1 VSNDDPRGL
10 WIIAMDGGLRLLYIE
25 PLLGQLTAD
34 VDDYA
39 DDIEMFL
46 DGQPEVEYFVVAWST
61 DVVRE
66 REPGW
71 LRRLD
76 DRLRELMALGSRRL
90 LGQVVFD
97 PQSMFASV
105 PRCDFSLEP
114 DLAGLPRAMAIAGPH
129 GLDCPCPPCVA
140 DRRAFDDSYSYSDDS
155 YGSYDGSYPYGPYG
169 DEPDAD
175 GSQGDVSFSG
185 ATLMGPPPR
194 YGGGRR
200 RRSRRY
206 PWQRSRQVR
215 ALELV
220 GRGGEEPDPFDE
232 PEFDPV
238 WKRWYP
244 DPERAYKRWTF
255 DEEVE
260 VVRSHFAGLS
270 CFDISILVRRQP
282 SAIASRLRKLGIP
295 SNTIILEHPTS
306 DATPSPNPRLD
317 AAPPDR

>member
-1 VSNDDPRGL
+1 
-10 WIIAMDGGLRLLYIE
+10 
-25 PLLGQLTAD
+25 
-34 VDDYA
+34 
-39 DDIEMFL
+39 
-46 DGQPEVEYFVVAWST
+46 VAWST
-61 DVVRE
+61 DVERE

-76 DRLRELMALGSRRL
+76 ERLRELLALGSRRL

-140 DRRAFDDSYSYSDDS
+140 DRRAFDDSYSDDSYGYYGSDDS
-155 YGSYDGSYPYGPYG
+155 YGGAELYPYGAYG
-169 DEPDAD
+169 DEPVAD
-175 GSQGDVSFSG
+175 GPHGDVPFSG
-185 ATLMGPPPR
+185 VTLTGSPPQ
-194 YGGGRR
+194 YGGRR
-200 RRSRRY
+200 RRTRRY
-206 PWQRSRQVR
+206 PWQRSRQVK

-220 GRGGEEPDPFDE
+220 GRGGEDPAPYDE
-232 PEFDPV
+232 PTFDPV

-282 SAIASRLRKLGIP
+282 SAIASRLRKLRIP
-295 SNTIILEHPTS
+295 SSTIILEHPTA
-306 DATPSPNPRLD
+306 DATPSPGPRPG
-317 AAPPDR
+317 AGPGPVSAPPDR